1 VGSVGVPRAGRAI
14 RMPRWWGATGIPRGW
29 RAITVLVG
37 CLAVALAGAGVA
49 MAQDVTGEYVAL
61 GDSYT
66 AGPLIPVQ
74 TGQPPGCLR
83 SDHNYPSLVRQTL
96 RSSVFRDVS
105 CSGATTEDMTS
116 PQQVTGGANPPQLS
130 ALSGDTQLVTLGIGG
145 NDIGFVEIIENC
157 AVRSSTKPLGAACKD
172 YYNRTGR
179 DELDARIAATAP
191 KVAAVLDAIHRRAPD
206 ARVLVV
212 GYPTILPDSG
222 PGCYP
227 VVPFSPGDVA
237 YLRQVEKHLNA
248 MLADRA
254 TRGGA
259 VFVDTYRTSIGHDI
273 CQLPGTK
280 WVEGLVPTAPAAPV
294 HPNALG
300 MRNSANT
307 VLHNLD
313 VPVPAGA

>member
-14 RMPRWWGATGIPRGW
+14 RMPRWWGATRMPRGW
-29 RAITVLVG
+29 RAVTVLVG
-37 CLAVALAGAGVA
+37 CLAVTLAGAGVA